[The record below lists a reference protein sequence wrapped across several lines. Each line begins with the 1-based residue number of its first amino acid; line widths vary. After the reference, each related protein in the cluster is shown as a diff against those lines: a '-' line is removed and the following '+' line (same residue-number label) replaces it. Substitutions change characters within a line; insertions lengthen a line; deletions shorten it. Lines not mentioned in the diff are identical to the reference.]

1 MANSEKGVL
10 DFFMVCDRV
19 LPFLAKMVIDED
31 KRYILTN
38 YEKVRKGGRTSDS
51 DHNTQFMDLDLKI
64 ESVKPERTEMFNFK
78 NNDDQIKF

>member
-1 MANSEKGVL
+1 M
-10 DFFMVCDRV
+10 
-19 LPFLAKMVIDED
+19 
-31 KRYILTN
+31 RYILTN
-38 YEKVRKGGRTSDS
+38 YEKVRKGGKASDS